1 MTIPNAADYMMW
13 QGLLAALHRA
23 GFAPE
28 DVDNGTIIVT
38 LYDDITYELTL
49 KRRVTTSGGVELT
62 DEVMDGLAEE
72 AAAGYDVGRLH
83 PRRPGDPAVAVHRK
97 AALRS
102 LIEGQGDHEQID
114 PAGDL

>member
-1 MTIPNAADYMMW
+1 MTIPSAADYMMW

-49 KRRVTTSGGVELT
+49 KRRIATSGDVELT
-62 DEVMDGLAEE
+62 DEVMDG
-72 AAAGYDVGRLH
+72 
-83 PRRPGDPAVAVHRK
+83 GDPAVAVHRK
-97 AALRS
+97 AALRT
-102 LIEGQGDHEQID
+102 LIEGQGDAH
-114 PAGDL
+114 